1 MAVSSPER
9 LKLPR
14 SGCADTATAAIESA
28 LDQFLTHFCINRIK
42 IIIIKLNK
50 QTKNDESMT
59 NNCLGHLNLCNM
71 EGMASLT
78 CSGFR
83 LPHPSPPPP
92 PQKRKKRIGIKE

>member
-14 SGCADTATAAIESA
+14 SGYADTATAAIETA

-59 NNCLGHLNLCNM
+59 NNCLGHLNICNM
-71 EGMASLT
+71 EGMASNMQ
-78 CSGFR
+78 R
-83 LPHPSPPPP
+83 ILPSPSPP
-92 PQKRKKRIGIKE
+92 QKKKEKKDRN